1 MASTQPLIRLAET
14 LAMQVAEG
22 NIKSGTNEYCYS
34 TWFLVLEVTDRPN
47 DRVEFSAFFYE
58 LSGLEVRINV
68 PPLLAP
74 KKHFITA
81 IDAYVRKVH
90 DAAES
95 GPRRLAKLLSG
106 LL

>member
-14 LAMQVAEG
+14 LALQVAEG
-22 NIKSGTNEYCYS
+22 NVKQGSNEYCYS
-34 TWFLVLEVTDRPN
+34 TWFLCLEVIDRPG
-47 DRVEFSAFFYE
+47 DKVEFSAVFYE
-58 LSGLEVRINV
+58 LNGLEVRINV

-74 KKHFITA
+74 KKHFVTA
-81 IDAYVRKVH
+81 MDSYVRKVF
-90 DAAES
+90 DAAET

>member
-14 LAMQVAEG
+14 LALQYAEG
-22 NIKSGTNEYCYS
+22 NVNHGTNEYNYS
-34 TWFLVLEVTDRPN
+34 TGFLCLEIADRPG
-47 DRVEFSAFFYE
+47 DKVEFSAFFYE

-74 KKHFITA
+74 KRHFVTA
-81 IDAYVRKVH
+81 MDSYVRKVF
-90 DAAES
+90 DAAET